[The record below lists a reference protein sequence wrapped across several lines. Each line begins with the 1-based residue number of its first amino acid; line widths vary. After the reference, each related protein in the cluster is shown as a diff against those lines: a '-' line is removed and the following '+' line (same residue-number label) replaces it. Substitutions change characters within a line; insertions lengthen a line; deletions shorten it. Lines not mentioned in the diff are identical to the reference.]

1 MSITIT
7 VVDHKLNKCYSNK
20 IIQIHLNLIKEIF
33 SDEIIEPFI
42 ESDIFE
48 IFVET

>member
-20 IIQIHLNLIKEIF
+20 IIQIHLNLKKHLVIK
-33 SDEIIEPFI
+33 IIEPFI
-42 ESDIFE
+42 DIFE